1 MIRVPSRLRIDADFN
16 RVRRGL
22 QDFVD
27 QVTTFLENL
36 PKFQILKLTLSEPDN
51 EGDTVNTDFPPV
63 GVVVLRAV
71 RQDGAVTE
79 TAVSFDWTPTSGG
92 FVINE
97 MQGTSANQLYD
108 FTLLIIG
115 ERT

>member
-16 RVRRGL
+16 KIRRGL

-27 QVTTFLENL
+27 QVTTFLDNL
-36 PKFQILKLTLSEPDN
+36 PRFQILRLTLSEPDN
-51 EGDTVNTDFPPV
+51 EGDAVSTDFPPV
-63 GVVVLRAV
+63 GVVVLRAA
-71 RQDGAVTE
+71 RQDGVVTNN
-79 TAVSFDWTPTSGG
+79 AVSLDWTPTSGG

-97 MQGTSANQLYD
+97 MQGTSVNQLYD